1 MDPTTLDDI
10 KKLETTIIM
19 EIFEKYI
26 KPKNPTLTFD
36 NFKHIIQQ
44 PLKSKPKTQ
53 KDIIDEENAE
63 LEEDEES
70 IADRCHF
77 IVLDKNR
84 MRRCRLKASDEEV
97 YCHLHID
104 KENTLA
110 KSYFTLKQKLESNS
124 K

>member
-10 KKLETTIIM
+10 KKLENTIIK
-19 EIFEKYI
+19 EIFQTYI

-36 NFKHIIQQ
+36 SFKHIIQQ

-53 KDIIDEENAE
+53 KDIIDEEIAE
-63 LEEDEES
+63 LEEDEEAA
-70 IADRCHF
+70 ADRCHF

-84 MRRCRLKASDEEV
+84 MRRCRLTSSDEEV
-97 YCHLHID
+97 YCHLHVD
-104 KENTLA
+104 KEDTLA
-110 KSYFTLKQKLESNS
+110 KSYFALKKKIESDS